1 MPYNKLKSHL
11 CNSHMSGTDF
21 IFQKCLVSK
30 STVLA
35 PNLPIFNTSLASP
48 CMLKSVAY
56 KRTESFI
63 LSTFLH
69 WRVSTYKILLVL
81 LCSLQWCVNPC
92 LSLSSWLCSPAVPIP
107 DNTGIAV
114 KFTWKCCYPFCSID
128 QANKREGYVVVAENE
143 SHVSGKKGFWWHFAL
158 MQKHVM
164 LWKCGQ
170 WWWPTKSPWAGWLSF
185 YKAALSPN
193 WHHHTVYLE

>member
-35 PNLPIFNTSLASP
+35 PNLPIFNTSLAS

-128 QANKREGYVVVAENE
+128 QANKREGYIVVAENE
-143 SHVSGKKGFWWHFAL
+143 SHVSGKKDSDGILHWCRS
-158 MQKHVM
+158 MSC
-164 LWKCGQ
+164 CGSVGSDDGQ
-170 WWWPTKSPWAGWLSF
+170 QNPPELAGCRFTRQPWAQ
-185 YKAALSPN
+185 
-193 WHHHTVYLE
+193 TDTTTRCI